1 LTFDNVFSDIKET
14 SMKSGKQPGA
24 PGGKSRPSSRSRT
37 PDRNFPIQPS
47 MDEGEPSDFAAEAS
61 DAAASLTEDLRAAAT
76 TMSRAVKDQAADFA
90 SGVGQELS
98 KTAENQKTK
107 GVETIQG
114 FARAITSAADEL
126 EGQSPGVARSIRTA
140 AQKVESF
147 SNNLNG
153 RSIDELL
160 KASGDFAKSQP
171 LLFVGMSVAAGFA
184 LARFLK
190 SSADSASPASKD
202 AGTLVGS

>member
-1 LTFDNVFSDIKET
+1 V
-14 SMKSGKQPGA
+14 KSNKQPGA
-24 PGGKSRPSSRSRT
+24 PGGEPSRPSARSRT
-37 PDRNFPIQPS
+37 PDRNFSIQPS
-47 MDEGEPSDFAAEAS
+47 MDEGEPSDFAAKAS
-61 DAAASLTEDLRAAAT
+61 DTAASLTEDLKAAAT
-76 TMSRAVKDQAADFA
+76 TMTRAAKEQAADFA
-90 SGVGQELS
+90 AGVGQELG

-107 GVETIQG
+107 GVQTIQG
-114 FARAITSAADEL
+114 FARAITSAANEL
-126 EGQSPGVARSIRTA
+126 EGQSPGVARSVRSA

-190 SSADSASPASKD
+190 SSADIPSPASKD